1 MQNIIRLTDLK
12 ECDTEKIYA
21 IADEIP
27 HGKYKDCLKGKTIV
41 MFFPNNSIRTR
52 VTFEK
57 GIYLLGGQTILFPP
71 DTLDKKEDMQDV
83 IGYLNNWDDGMI
95 VRHKNIKIL
104 EKMAEYTDVP
114 VISAMTDFDHP
125 CEILSDIYALSR
137 IRKDY
142 KKDRF
147 CFAVIMEI

>member
-1 MQNIIRLTDLK
+1 
-12 ECDTEKIYA
+12 
-21 IADEIP
+21 
-27 HGKYKDCLKGKTIV
+27 

-83 IGYLNNWDDGMI
+83 IGYLNNWADGMI